1 MPGGLRGGRG
11 WIVAAAILWSLS
23 GLFAKAP
30 TFADWP
36 VETRGPLLAFWRA
49 LFAGLLLIP
58 AVRQPRWKWQLVP
71 LALSFTAMN
80 ICYLTAMTMT
90 TAANAIW
97 LQSAAPFWILL
108 WGLCGGGERPSRADM
123 APLALSGLGIGLIVC
138 CEAMGESRAGIA
150 FGMASGLFYALVVM
164 QLRNLRSENSAWLIT
179 VNHLVAAAM
188 LLPYVI
194 YQRTWPSPTQLPVL
208 AAFGLLQM
216 GLPYVFFAKGLQTTP
231 SQEATGIGLLEP
243 LLLPIW
249 VYLAWNEQPAW
260 WTIVGGMLIFVS
272 LILRLRR

>member
-1 MPGGLRGGRG
+1 MPGGLRGGRS
-11 WIVAAAILWSLS
+11 WIVAAAILWSMS

-36 VETRGPLLAFWRA
+36 AETRGPLLAFWRA
-49 LFAGLLLIP
+49 LFAGLLIMP

-71 LALSFTAMN
+71 LALTFTAMN
-80 ICYLTAMTMT
+80 LCYLTAMTMT

-97 LQSAAPFWILL
+97 LQSAAPFWVML
-108 WGLCGGGERPSRADM
+108 WGLCSGGERPARSDI
-123 APLALSGLGIGLIVC
+123 APLALSGLGVGLILC
-138 CEAMGESRAGIA
+138 YEATGESRTGIA
-150 FGMASGLFYALVVM
+150 FGMASGVFYAAVVM

-179 VNHLVAAAM
+179 VNHLVAAAL
-188 LLPYVI
+188 LLPFVI
-194 YQRTWPSPTQLPVL
+194 YKAMWPSLTQLPVL

-216 GLPYVFFAKGLQTTP
+216 GLPYVFFAKGLQTAT

-249 VYLAWNEQPAW
+249 VYLVWHEEPAW
-260 WTIVGGMLIFVS
+260 WTVVGGGLILVS
-272 LILRLRR
+272 LLLRLRR